1 MPLSTIE
8 QLLSELDAEVAGLKT
23 VLASKDSEIE
33 SLKSQLEAATTE
45 LASSAQLVA
54 GLRADVLSSAKPS
67 NKRHNPMLDLCE
79 SSPDEAVAPAPSRF
93 QKRQRHAALPT
104 SPGRI
109 VIDDLAPKKWEWS
122 DEFDSEKDMADV
134 PRPQRAKKVQQ
145 KIEWVICKAK

>member
-79 SSPDEAVAPAPSRF
+79 SSPDEAAVVPAPRF
-93 QKRQRHAALPT
+93 QKRPRLPT
-104 SPGRI
+104 SLGRI
-109 VIDDLAPKKWEWS
+109 VVDDLAPNKWEFS
-122 DEFDSEKDMADV
+122 DEWDSEKDMADV

-145 KIEWVICKAK
+145 KIEWVVCKEK

>member
-79 SSPDEAVAPAPSRF
+79 SSPDEAAVVPAPRF
-93 QKRQRHAALPT
+93 QKRPRLPT
-104 SPGRI
+104 SLGRI
-109 VIDDLAPKKWEWS
+109 VVDDLAPKKWEFS

>member
-1 MPLSTIE
+1 MPLSTIV

-33 SLKSQLEAATTE
+33 SLKSQLEAATAE

-54 GLRADVLSSAKPS
+54 GLRADVLSAKPRPS

-93 QKRQRHAALPT
+93 QKRQRHAAA

-109 VIDDLAPKKWEWS
+109 VIDDLAPKKWEFS
-122 DEFDSEKDMADV
+122 DEWDSEKDMADV

-145 KIEWVICKAK
+145 KIEWVICKEK